1 MTSDE
6 KFDKVLHGIMELI
19 HRGIIRDGEDIDKY
33 IHNRDRSSIVSNGT
47 YVDFNTRN
55 VVIHLKDEETDWN
68 RIFRI
73 NEDVFYHGYNPR
85 GYDGGTQNGK
95 YVDIYGKS
103 LLPKE
108 LFEFEEKI

>member
-1 MTSDE
+1 MMGNNITSKGSYTD
-6 KFDKVLHGIMELI
+6 FAT
-19 HRGIIRDGEDIDKY
+19 RD
-33 IHNRDRSSIVSNGT
+33 T
-47 YVDFNTRN
+47 
-55 VVIHLKDEETDWN
+55 VIHLCDEETGWN
-68 RIFRI
+68 RVSRI
-73 NEDVFYHGYNPR
+73 SDDLFYLAGNP